1 MTELFLDHPRLA
13 TTIRTSTTASPRWEM
28 VAYTTSGNLV
38 DFDGDSGTVLL
49 ATLNELLDEPA
60 RIGHVELTV
69 WVPQ

>member
-1 MTELFLDHPRLA
+1 MTELLLDHPRLA

-49 ATLNELLDEPA
+49 EALNELLDEPA